1 MEMIR
6 REAAAHR
13 LARRKRTTAT
23 TKISDA
29 SSSALAPA
37 RGSARLESLPPPL
50 SMWPVLSSRGDCPAI
65 VSSGAISTV
74 TPSRVEA
81 ASALGSAAAREAA
94 SAVNAVASTEDTS
107 KRRRTLA
114 ASTLRVTFSTVTPAA
129 VATRVRSLVRFTRSK
144 SSTLPAATSIR
155 LTPTSGGGEGE
166 AGFGGGELCKGGGG
180 GLLGDGGGGEGKG
193 GGGVG
198 RGCVGCGGEGGGG
211 DGGGGDGGGGE
222 GGGDGGGGLGG
233 GGDGGGG
240 DGDGGVGE
248 EGGGDEGSG
257 KGGGDTG
264 GGGDSRGLTVKLAL
278 PVLGPGGRLK
288 GPADQPGAVHSIESQ
303 PSPYESSIVSVHTP
317 CFTVCFSEYGAPPVM
332 GSARPSQVRDQD
344 TSEVYEPLLMEIS
357 EDTDG
362 GGGSAGGA
370 GGDEGGDGDAGGRV
384 GGAGGGGSTVNEVF
398 TSAAIVGRE
407 YELLSQFESVA
418 IAVRS
423 SLMLAVSVPE

>member
-1 MEMIR
+1 MIR

-50 SMWPVLSSRGDCPAI
+50 SMWPVLSSRGGGIGSRGGCGGRASGLDCPAI

-114 ASTLRVTFSTVTPAA
+114 ASTLRVTFSTVTSAA
-129 VATRVRSLVRFTRSK
+129 AATRVRSLVRFTRSK
-144 SSTLPAATSIR
+144 SSTLPAAKSTR
-155 LTPTSGGGEGE
+155 LTPTGGGGEGE

-198 RGCVGCGGEGGGG
+198 RGCIGC
-211 DGGGGDGGGGE
+211 
-222 GGGDGGGGLGG
+222 
-233 GGDGGGG
+233 GGGG

-264 GGGDSRGLTVKLAL
+264 GGGDSRGPTVKLTL

-303 PSPYESSIVSVHTP
+303 PSPYESFIVSVHTP